1 MNSDSMEDTKQEGVV
16 RMTNQIT
23 AEPSAQQGPYGFR
36 ILLALQAK
44 PIYQGTKSQ
53 FKAKKRAVR
62 LRGKAARKVNRRG

>member
-1 MNSDSMEDTKQEGVV
+1 MIGTETEGVV
-16 RMTNQIT
+16 RMTT
-23 AEPSAQQGPYGFR
+23 ETKAEPSAQQGPYGFR

-62 LRGKAARKVNRRG
+62 LRSKAARKVNRRG

>member
-1 MNSDSMEDTKQEGVV
+1 MEDTETEGVV

-62 LRGKAARKVNRRG
+62 LRGKAARKVNRGK

>member
-1 MNSDSMEDTKQEGVV
+1 MEDTKQEGVV

-53 FKAKKRAVR
+53 NKAKKRAVR
-62 LRGKAARKVNRRG
+62 LRGKAARKVNRGK

>member
-1 MNSDSMEDTKQEGVV
+1 MNVTETEGVV
-16 RMTNQIT
+16 RMTTETT

-44 PIYQGTKSQ
+44 PIYQGTKSL

-62 LRGKAARKVNRRG
+62 LRGKAARKVNRGK